1 MAGWTPP
8 SRLGQNAAVGR
19 ADQPAGPV
27 GQIAWPA
34 ACPSWNECPEVLC
47 MKSRDHQ
54 AAADAPPA
62 PAHRGGTP
70 FDDLGLAVSCREPL
84 SHHTWLGI
92 GGEAGYFC
100 EPVDVEALA
109 RLVVRCRGE
118 RIPVRVIGGGSNIV
132 VPSAGFPDM
141 VVRLSAPAFGGITVE
156 RPFLDAGAGAKLVHV
171 VSAAVQAGLSGLET
185 LVGIPG
191 TVGGALVGNAGGHGG
206 DIGERVREVRVM
218 LADGTTESRSGSAL
232 AFESRWSNLD
242 DCIIIGCRFELD
254 QEDPERLTKRMQKQW
269 IVARSEQ
276 PSGTRSVAM
285 MFKDPHG
292 TSAES
297 LVVQAGGRDLRV
309 GAAAVYAAHANY
321 VVAAPNCPS
330 DDVRGLIELVRAKV
344 RERLG
349 VELTPQ
355 IEVW

>member
-1 MAGWTPP
+1 VARTGQH
-8 SRLGQNAAVGR
+8 RLFGVNDYQQV
-19 ADQPAGPV
+19 
-27 GQIAWPA
+27 WF
-34 ACPSWNECPEVLC
+34 
-47 MKSRDHQ
+47 MKSRHDGT
-54 AAADAPPA
+54 ALDALPSDTQ
-62 PAHRGGTP
+62 RGGTP

-92 GGEAGYFC
+92 GGEAEYFC
-100 EPVDVEALA
+100 EPVDVEALS
-109 RLVVRCRGE
+109 RLITRCHAQ
-118 RIPVRVIGGGSNIV
+118 RIQFRVIGGGSNV
-132 VPSAGFPDM
+132 LVPSAGFAGL
-141 VVRLSAPAFGGITVE
+141 VIRLSAPAFSRIDVE
-156 RPFLDAGAGAKLVHV
+156 RPMLRVGAGAKLVHA

-206 DIGERVREVRVM
+206 DIGECVREVSVM
-218 LADGTTESRSGSAL
+218 LPDGTMETRSGAQL

-242 DCIIIGCRFELD
+242 DCIIISCRFELD
-254 QEDPERLTKRMQKQW
+254 EEDPERLTKRMQKQW
-269 IVARSEQ
+269 IVSRSEQ

-292 TSAES
+292 SSAES
-297 LVVQAGGRDLRV
+297 LVVQAGARDLRV
-309 GAAAVYAAHANY
+309 GEAAVYAAHANY
-321 VVAAPNCPS
+321 IVASSKCPS
-330 DDVRGLIELVRAKV
+330 DDVRALIELVRAKV